1 MAVGIFFYSTKRRR
15 ALYLDLDNFKYVNDA
30 YGHQEGDKLLRDFAE
45 VLKQKTR
52 RNDWL
57 ARLGGDEFAIFLPVV
72 PEEEATGKAQ
82 ELLETLIPTFSRD
95 DDPEWSLSASVGGYL
110 FTVREEL
117 KLSDLFLHSD
127 EAMYRV
133 KRSGKNGVYVV
144 KEKLDEAGL

>member
-1 MAVGIFFYSTKRRR
+1 MFFYSTKRRR